1 MTPPLRFPVSL
12 LLALA
17 ACVRVPPPDLGAPR
31 AVDTGVS
38 VTFGERKEGAP
49 ALEWDFGDGSPRQ
62 TAQAA
67 SHAFDRAGSYVVTA
81 RHDGRELSSVTLTA
95 TPRAFERAL
104 PATSGSA
111 LYLRRMDASL
121 ERAVDFAERAFGR
134 GAGQRIVS
142 GNPFVQLALE
152 LSTPAATGTAA
163 DPEEGLGVFTL
174 PAFPG
179 SIGLYGVTDGA
190 RALGL
195 AVEVLSRDGGGPS
208 WPGTDGSTRVR
219 IADGREAALLLDRGY
234 LYVALPELPKPPPE
248 FADPPEDT
256 PARDT
261 GTNVTDFAPVVEAI
275 RGSPAAGLE
284 GTGLFAGVAPE
295 AREGPVLLYSQVK
308 QQGAA
313 TEQGAFASF
322 SADKLRAA
330 FTAHVRGKTLPAAAA
345 VRHRLFEGAV
355 PAGPVA
361 VLGISVPP
369 QDFVSFVFGEPGSE
383 QRQRATVQAQGLGLP
398 FEELLGAFT
407 GEFAG
412 LAWADVPE
420 MFRRMGDPKSEEAGR
435 PSPHGTAW
443 LEAGLKDAAPV
454 VVLLDALA
462 GEPESGLERSQPAPE
477 TWKYRGK
484 LGTRDAS
491 LQVTK
496 DRARFELG
504 RGVADRPTEELL
516 ARLRVK
522 YGPAFLAEGH
532 LSAAVDLGQLRREVD
547 ATTSVRGLSPV
558 KLQLLKSFAAK
569 VLDGLPPIDDVFLDA
584 WGEEGGVRVRGRV
597 DLREVSP

>member
-1 MTPPLRFPVSL
+1 MTPPPRLSL
-12 LLALA
+12 SLFLAFA

-31 AVDTGVS
+31 DVDTGVPVS
-38 VTFGERKEGAP
+38 FGERKEGAP
-49 ALEWDFGDGSPRQ
+49 ALEWDFGDGSPRV
-62 TAQAA
+62 TAPAA

-81 RHDGRELSSVTLTA
+81 RHEGRALSSVTLTA
-95 TPRAFERAL
+95 LPRSFERAL
-104 PATSGSA
+104 PASAGSA
-111 LYLRRMDASL
+111 LYLRRADAAL
-121 ERAVDFAERAFGR
+121 ERAVDFTERAFGR
-134 GAGQRIVS
+134 SISARIVS

-152 LSTPAATGTAA
+152 LSTPAASGTAA

-179 SIGLYGVTDGA
+179 TIGLYGVTDGA

-208 WPGTDGSTRVR
+208 WPGADGSTRVR
-219 IADGREAALLLDRGY
+219 IADGREAALLVDRGY
-234 LYVALPELPKPPPE
+234 LFVAIPELPKPPPE
-248 FADPPEDT
+248 FADPPEDA

-261 GTNVTDFAPVVEAI
+261 GTNVTDFAPVVDAV

-284 GTGLFAGVAPE
+284 GTGLFTGVAAE
-295 AREGPVLLYSQVK
+295 AREGPVLLYSQTK
-308 QQGAA
+308 QEGAA
-313 TEQGAFASF
+313 TGQGAFASF
-322 SADKLRAA
+322 SADKLRAG
-330 FTAHVRGKTLPAAAA
+330 FTAYVRGKSLPVAAAA
-345 VRHRLFEGAV
+345 RHRLFEGAV
-355 PAGPVA
+355 PAGPVG
-361 VLGISVPP
+361 VIGLSVPP
-369 QDFVSFVFGEPGSE
+369 QDFVSFIFGEPGSD
-383 QRQRATVQAQGLGLP
+383 QRQRAALEAQGLGLP
-398 FEELLGAFT
+398 FEEMLGAFT

-412 LAWADVPE
+412 LAWADVPD
-420 MFRRMGDPKSEEAGR
+420 MFRRMGDPKSEEGPR
-435 PSPHGTAW
+435 PSPRGTMW

-462 GEPESGLERSQPAPE
+462 AGPESGLERSQPMPG
-477 TWKYRGK
+477 TFRYRGK

-491 LQVTK
+491 LEVTK

-504 RGVADRPTEELL
+504 PGVADRPTEELL

-522 YGPAFLAEGH
+522 YGHGFLGEGH
-532 LSAAVDLGQLRREVD
+532 LSAAVDLGQLRRELE

-569 VLDGLPPIDDVFLDA
+569 VLDGLPPVDDLFVDA

-597 DLREVSP
+597 DLREAAP

>member
-1 MTPPLRFPVSL
+1 MTPPPRVPVSL

-31 AVDTGVS
+31 AVDTGVPVS
-38 VTFGERKEGAP
+38 FGERAEGAP
-49 ALEWDFGDGSPRQ
+49 ALEWDFGDGSPRV
-62 TAQAA
+62 TGLTA
-67 SHAFDRAGSYVVTA
+67 SHAFERAGSYVVTA

-95 TPRAFERAL
+95 VPRAFERAL
-104 PATSGSA
+104 PSATGSA
-111 LYLRRMDASL
+111 LYLRRADVAL

-134 GAGQRIVS
+134 GAGTRIVS

-152 LSTPAATGTAA
+152 LATPAAPGTAA

-179 SIGLYGVTDGA
+179 TIGLYGVVDGP

-208 WPGTDGSTRVR
+208 WPGPDGSTRVR
-219 IADGREAALLLDRGY
+219 ISDGREAALLVDRGY

-248 FADPPEDT
+248 FADPPEDA

-261 GTNVTDFAPVVEAI
+261 GTNVTDFAPVVDAI
-275 RGSPAAGLE
+275 RGSPATGLE
-284 GTGLFAGVAPE
+284 GTGLFTGAAPE
-295 AREGPVLLYSQVK
+295 AREGPVLLYSQTK
-308 QQGAA
+308 QEGAA
-313 TEQGAFASF
+313 NEQGAFASV
-322 SADKLRAA
+322 SADRLRAA
-330 FTAHVRGKTLPAAAA
+330 FTAHVRGKALPVGAS

-361 VLGISVPP
+361 VLGVSVPP
-369 QDFVSFVFGEPGSE
+369 RDFVSFVFGEPGSE
-383 QRQRATVQAQGLGLP
+383 QRRGAAEEAQGLGLP
-398 FEELLGAFT
+398 FEALLGAFS

-412 LAWADVPE
+412 LAWVDVPE
-420 MFRRMGDPKSEEAGR
+420 MFRHMGDPGSEEAGR
-435 PSPHGTAW
+435 PSPQGTVW
-443 LEAGLKDAAPV
+443 LEAGLEDAAPV

-477 TWKYRGK
+477 TWQYRGK
-484 LGTRDAS
+484 LGTRSAS
-491 LQVTK
+491 LQVRK

-504 RGVADRPTEELL
+504 TGVAERPTEDLL

-522 YGPAFLAEGH
+522 YGPSFLEEGH
-532 LSAAVDLGQLRREVD
+532 LSAAVDLGQLRRELS
-547 ATTSVRGLSPV
+547 ATTAVRGLSPL

-569 VLDGLPPIDDVFLDA
+569 VLDGLPPVEDVFVDA
-584 WGEEGGVRVRGRV
+584 WGEDGGVRVRGRV
-597 DLREVSP
+597 DLREVKP